1 MIDGMAYGQLK
12 TVIMAAG
19 KGKRMLSDEMP
30 KVMHKVNGKPMV
42 DHVVDLALKIGIP
55 PVIVIVGFRRERVME
70 HLEPLYGRSVT
81 FAVQAE
87 QLGTGHAVMQTEGL
101 LDGFDG
107 DVLVLSG
114 DVPLLTEITAQNLI
128 NSHHATGAAMTVL
141 TAEVDDPTGYGRI
154 IRLSDGSVDRIVEH
168 KDATAIEKK
177 IREINSGIYV
187 FKRKELFDA
196 LRHITPENAQHE
208 YYLTDV
214 FGYFVHHGMRVS
226 AVLAK
231 HFDEIR
237 GVNTFDQLKEAEDVL
252 KSNTNVFGS

>member
-1 MIDGMAYGQLK
+1 
-12 TVIMAAG
+12 MAAG
-19 KGKRMLSDEMP
+19 KGKRMLNPDMP
-30 KVMHKVNGKPMV
+30 KVMHLVNGIPLV
-42 DHVVDLALKIGIP
+42 NHVVDLALKIGSS
-55 PVIVIVGFRRERVME
+55 PVIVIVGFKKETVIQ
-70 HLEPLYGRSVT
+70 HLTQQYDSSVA

-87 QLGTGHAVMQTEGL
+87 QLGTGHAVMQTEEL
-101 LDGFDG
+101 LKGFSG

-114 DVPLLTEITAQNLI
+114 DVPLLTEKTMRNLMD
-128 NSHHATGAAMTVL
+128 SHDKTGAAMTVL

-154 IRLSDGSVDRIVEH
+154 IRLPDGSVDRIVEE
-168 KDATAIEKK
+168 KDASMEEREVK
-177 IREINSGIYV
+177 EINSGIYV
-187 FKRKELFDA
+187 FKRNELFDA

-237 GVNTFDQLKEAEDVL
+237 GVNTVDQLREAELAL
-252 KSNTNVFGS
+252 KSNTNVFGSDL